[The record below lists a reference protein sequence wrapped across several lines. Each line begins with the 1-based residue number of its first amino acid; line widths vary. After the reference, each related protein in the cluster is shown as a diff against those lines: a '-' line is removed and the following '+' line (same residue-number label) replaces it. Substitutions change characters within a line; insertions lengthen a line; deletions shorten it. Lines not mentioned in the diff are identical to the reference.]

1 MGEFFL
7 SYGLFLA
14 KLVTFLVFVLV
25 VIFFMSVLGGKGG
38 RREKGSISV
47 THINEVLENNKE
59 AMYSVVL
66 NRDDLKDTF
75 KNKKKQKKLE
85 AKEKRKASKI
95 AAKNRGD
102 GETIVDEK
110 KRQRV
115 FVLDFKGD
123 IKASQV
129 SGLRREITTVLSI
142 ADVFDE
148 VLITIESGGGTV
160 HGYGLAAAQLDRI
173 RSKNINLTVC
183 VDKVAASG
191 GYLMACVAN
200 KIIAAPFA
208 IIGSIGVMAQ
218 IPNIHRLLKKH
229 DVDVELLTA
238 GEYKRTLT
246 VMGENTDKGREKF
259 LADIQVIHDQF
270 KNFISRYRPQ
280 TDIASVATGE
290 TWSGQ
295 EAIGMKL
302 VDEILTSDEYIVK
315 SCENADVYRVKFE
328 SKKSLPEKF
337 GLAAEAGVERFIERW
352 LQRANAAKYL
362 D

>member
-1 MGEFFL
+1 MGEFFFG
-7 SYGLFLA
+7 YGLFLA
-14 KLVTFLVFVLV
+14 KLLTFFLFL
-25 VIFFMSVLGGKGG
+25 IALIAIISMIGGKG
-38 RREKGSISV
+38 RREKGVITV
-47 THINEVLENNKE
+47 THVNEQLENNKD
-59 AMYSVVL
+59 AMYAAVL
-66 NRDDLKDTF
+66 DEADLKQSS
-75 KNKKKQKKLE
+75 KSRKKHKKLE
-85 AKEKRKASKI
+85 IKASKKAAKV

-110 KRQRV
+110 KRRRL

-129 SGLRREITTVLSI
+129 SGLRREITSVLSV
-142 ADVFDE
+142 ADIYDE
-148 VLITIESGGGTV
+148 VLINVESGGGTV
-160 HGYGLAAAQLDRI
+160 HGYGLAAAQLERV
-173 RSKNINLTVC
+173 RNKNIALTVC

-200 KIIAAPFA
+200 RIIAAPFA

-246 VMGENTDKGREKF
+246 VMGENTDKGRQKF
-259 LADIQVIHDQF
+259 LADIQIIHDQF
-270 KNFISRYRPQ
+270 KDFISKFRPQ
-280 TDIASVATGE
+280 TDVAAVATGE

-295 EAIGMKL
+295 AAVKLQL
-302 VDEILTSDEYIVK
+302 VDEVLTSDEYIVN
-315 SCENADVYRVKFE
+315 SCETADVYRVKYE
-328 SKKSLPEKF
+328 SKKSLPEKIGF
-337 GLAAEAGVERFIERW
+337 AAEAGVERFVDRW
-352 LQRANAAKYL
+352 LQRANAARYL